1 MRLLTF
7 CVGTQGGTTYGLVPS
22 PLSTEGGEDAGKLSA
37 RDNLYLDLLTLALI
51 LLLEGES
58 QVKLVTCTVVSRK
71 RAHGR
76 CTLL

>member
-1 MRLLTF
+1 MVRHSHHSYLK
-7 CVGTQGGTTYGLVPS
+7 VDKMLVS
-22 PLSTEGGEDAGKLSA
+22 FQQEIT
-37 RDNLYLDLLTLALI
+37 LYPDLLTPALI